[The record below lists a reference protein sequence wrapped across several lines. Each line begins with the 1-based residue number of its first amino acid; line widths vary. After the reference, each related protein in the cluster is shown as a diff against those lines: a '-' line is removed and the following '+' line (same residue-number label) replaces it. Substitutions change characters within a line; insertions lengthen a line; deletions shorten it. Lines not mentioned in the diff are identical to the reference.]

1 MSRPGRSF
9 GASVADT
16 GRGALLKF
24 RNPKEF
30 LPMKQLAAPLLFAAV
45 LAAAP
50 AWADDIKVAIVG
62 PITGEYAAF
71 GEQMRR
77 GADMAV
83 KDIDAKGGVLG
94 QQLKLSVG
102 DDACDPKQ
110 AVAVANKMANDGV
123 LFVDGHYCS
132 GSSIPASAVYADN
145 GILQISPASTNPA
158 FTDDAFK
165 KGWNNIFRVC
175 GRDDA
180 QGRVAGQYIA
190 AHYKGKAVAIL
201 DDKSAYGA
209 GLAAETKKAMNAAGL
224 KEAMYESTNAD
235 DKDFSAL
242 ISKMKEA
249 HVALIYLGGY
259 HTEAG
264 LLVRQAREQGLN
276 APLMAGDAL
285 ATDEF
290 WTITGPAGEGS
301 LMTFPPEPRNMPTAQ
316 AVVKEFRAQGFEPEG
331 YTLFTYAAMQ
341 VYAQAVA
348 LAKSDK
354 LDDVAKAMHANKF
367 DTVIGTVGFDQKGDV
382 VGPNYV
388 VYTWHNGQR
397 VELK

>member
-1 MSRPGRSF
+1 MKKKIILLTAA
-9 GASVADT
+9 ASVLSAVSARAADLNV
-16 GRGALLKF
+16 G
-24 RNPKEF
+24 
-30 LPMKQLAAPLLFAAV
+30 V
-45 LAAAP
+45 
-50 AWADDIKVAIVG
+50 VG
-62 PITGEYAAF
+62 PITGQYATF
-71 GEQMRR
+71 GEQMKR
-77 GADMAV
+77 GASLAV
-83 KDIDAKGGVLG
+83 DDINAKGGVLG
-94 QQLKLSVG
+94 RKLKLVVG

-110 AVAVANKMANDGV
+110 AVNVANQMANNSV
-123 LFVDGHYCS
+123 QFVDGHYCS
-132 GSSIPASAVYADN
+132 GSSIPASAVYAEN

-158 FTDDAFK
+158 LTDDAAK
-165 KGWNNIFRVC
+165 KSWNNVFRVC

-180 QGRVAGQYIA
+180 QGRVAGRYIA
-190 AHYKGKAVAIL
+190 DHYKGKSIAIL
-201 DDKSAYGA
+201 HDKSPYGK
-209 GLAAETKKAMNAAGL
+209 GLADETKKAMNAAGL
-224 KEAMYESTNAD
+224 MEAMYEATNAD

-242 ISKMKEA
+242 ISKMKQA
-249 HVALIYLGGY
+249 NVALIYLGGY

-276 APLMAGDAL
+276 APLLAGDAL

>member
-1 MSRPGRSF
+1 MSRPGRF
-9 GASVADT
+9 PGASAADT
-16 GRGALLKF
+16 GRGALLEF
-24 RNPKEF
+24 RNTKEF
-30 LPMKQLAAPLLFAAV
+30 PPMKQLAAPLLFAAV

-94 QQLKLSVG
+94 RQLKLSVG

-132 GSSIPASAVYADN
+132 SSSIPASAVYAEN
-145 GILQISPASTNPA
+145 GVLQISPASTNPA
-158 FTDDAFK
+158 LTDDAFK

-201 DDKSAYGA
+201 NDKSAYGA

-224 KEAMYESTNAD
+224 QEVMYESTNAD

-259 HTEAG
+259 HPEAG

-316 AVVKEFRAQGFEPEG
+316 AVVKEFRAQGYEPEG

-354 LDDVAKAMHANKF
+354 LDDVSKAMHANKF

-388 VYTWHNGQR
+388 VYTWHNGHR

>member
-1 MSRPGRSF
+1 MKRIVVL
-9 GASVADT
+9 AVA
-16 GRGALLKF
+16 A
-24 RNPKEF
+24 
-30 LPMKQLAAPLLFAAV
+30 
-45 LAAAP
+45 LAAALAVGP
-50 AWADDIKVAIVG
+50 AGAAELKVAVVG

-83 KDIDAKGGVLG
+83 KDINARGGVLG
-94 QQLKLSVG
+94 RQLKLYVG

-110 AVAVANKMANDGV
+110 AVAVANEMANDGV

-132 GSSIPASAVYADN
+132 GSSIPASAVYNEN
-145 GILQISPASTNPA
+145 GILEISPASTNPA
-158 FTDDAFK
+158 FTDDPAK
-165 KGWNNIFRVC
+165 KSWNDIFRIC

-180 QGRVAGQYIA
+180 QGRVAGHYIVE
-190 AHYKGKAVAIL
+190 HYKGKPVAIL
-201 DDKSAYGA
+201 DDKSAYGK
-209 GLAAETKKAMNAAGL
+209 GLADETKKAMNAAGMQ
-224 KEAMYESTNAD
+224 EAMDESTNAD

-249 HVALIYLGGY
+249 HIALIYLGGY

-264 LLVRQAREQGLN
+264 LLVRQAHEQGLN

-316 AVVKEFRAQGFEPEG
+316 AVVKEFRAQGYEPEG

-348 LAKSDK
+348 LAKTDK
-354 LDDVAKAMHANKF
+354 LDEVSKAMHGHKF

-397 VELK
+397 VELKQ